1 LPPSVIPAT
10 GIRQTTFVDQLG
22 EASVVGGRFRLVES
36 VGGDH
41 RGGVWRAVDGTA
53 GGEVAVKAVGT
64 YAVGDLV
71 AKARFRLAARA
82 VLQLSAPGI
91 AQVHDFGEAD
101 LPDDLAAPYLIREL
115 VSGQTLDQ
123 RLSEGPLAAGD
134 ALRIVASV
142 AGALAVAH
150 RAGVPHGHVVPANI
164 VLGPETVKVTDFGLS
179 ALHHAAGPGALSGLS
194 YAAPEL
200 ADGQAA
206 TPAADMYA
214 LGVVFVACLA
224 GITSFDGTSAGTH
237 AVWAETGGI
246 GSDDPL
252 DPRALEPVPAGL
264 ASLWAACLGPNPMDR
279 PTAAHA
285 AVMSRQVLYGS
296 AASPVWYTGR
306 ADGSA
311 AAKRAARSTG
321 MPGQAAAG
329 ADAGPAQ
336 QDGDHELVPGPVL
349 SPELALSP
357 GPVLAPDPAPGPEPA
372 AEPTPVAAGVGAAT
386 GAGAGGQAGVAGQ
399 DTDGGADGP
408 SRGWLWDP
416 PRTRS
421 RRGRLIVAGGVA
433 TGIAAAAAV
442 VVVLVSVLGAQQA
455 GSVSSTTAT
464 RTRTAAA
471 AVPRPTAKG
480 RAPSPEATS
489 SVLTSTPAT
498 LSPLSAIAQIS
509 RTIRH
514 DVTTGQMRQDVGV
527 DLNNLIQP
535 VQAELAIGEPASTGE
550 LADALRAKIATRLS
564 EGAVTP
570 AAARALDSELDL
582 LRRSGAPRR

>member
-1 LPPSVIPAT
+1 
-10 GIRQTTFVDQLG
+10 VDQLG

-64 YAVGDLV
+64 YAVSDLV
-71 AKARFRLAARA
+71 AKARFRLVART

-115 VSGQTLDQ
+115 VTGQTLDQ

-134 ALRIVASV
+134 ALRLVASV

-164 VLGPETVKVTDFGLS
+164 VLGSESVKVTDFGLS
-179 ALHHAAGPGALSGLS
+179 ALHHPVGPPLLGGLS

-224 GITSFDGTSAGTH
+224 GITSVDSTSAGTP
-237 AVWAETGGI
+237 AAWTETGGI
-246 GSDDPL
+246 SSDDPL
-252 DPRALEPVPAGL
+252 DPWALEPVPAGL

-296 AASPVWYTGR
+296 AASPAWYNGR
-306 ADGSA
+306 ADVSA
-311 AAKRAARSTG
+311 AERAARAAG
-321 MPGQAAAG
+321 VPGPAAADAG
-329 ADAGPAQ
+329 AGAGPAQ
-336 QDGDHELVPGPVL
+336 QDGDEELV
-349 SPELALSP
+349 
-357 GPVLAPDPAPGPEPA
+357 PGPEPA
-372 AEPTPVAAGVGAAT
+372 AEPMPAAAGIGTEAAPQAGAA
-386 GAGAGGQAGVAGQ
+386 
-399 DTDGGADGP
+399 DDDADGNADGA
-408 SRGWLWDP
+408 SQGWLWDP

-421 RRGRLIVAGGVA
+421 RRLIVAGGVA

-442 VVVLVSVLGAQQA
+442 VIVLVSVLGPQQA
-455 GSVSSTTAT
+455 GSVSSHTAA
-464 RTRTAAA
+464 RNRSVAAA
-471 AVPRPTAKG
+471 APRPTARG
-480 RAPSPEATS
+480 QAPSPEATS

-498 LSPLSAIAQIS
+498 LSPLSAIGQIS
-509 RTIRH
+509 RTIRR
-514 DVTTGQMRQDVGV
+514 DVATGQMRQDVGV
-527 DLNNLIQP
+527 DLDNLLQP
-535 VQAELAIGEPASTGE
+535 VQAELANGEPASTRE
-550 LADALRAKIATRLS
+550 LADTLRAKLKTRLS
-564 EGAVTP
+564 EGAIS
-570 AAARALDSELDL
+570 AGAARALDSELDL
-582 LRRSGAPRR
+582 LRRSGGATG

>member
-1 LPPSVIPAT
+1 
-10 GIRQTTFVDQLG
+10 VDQLG
-22 EASVVGGRFRLVES
+22 EASVVGGRFQL
-36 VGGDH
+36 
-41 RGGVWRAVDGTA
+41 VWRAVDGTA

-71 AKARFRLAARA
+71 AKARFRLVART

-150 RAGVPHGHVVPANI
+150 RAGVAHGHVVPANI
-164 VLGPETVKVTDFGLS
+164 VLGSENVKVTDFGLS
-179 ALHHAAGPGALSGLS
+179 ALHHPAGPGALSGLS

-224 GITSFDGTSAGTH
+224 GITSLDSTSAGAH
-237 AVWAETGGI
+237 AVWAETGGA
-246 GSDDPL
+246 GSDQPL

-296 AASPVWYTGR
+296 AASPAWYTGR
-306 ADGSA
+306 AEVSA
-311 AAKRAARSTG
+311 AE
-321 MPGQAAAG
+321 QAAQSAG
-329 ADAGPAQ
+329 VPA
-336 QDGDHELVPGPVL
+336 
-349 SPELALSP
+349 
-357 GPVLAPDPAPGPEPA
+357 PAPGPALVPDPALGAGPA
-372 AEPTPVAAGVGAAT
+372 AEPTPVAAGAGSGTGTEAET
-386 GAGAGGQAGVAGQ
+386 GAGTATGTGAGPQAGAAGE
-399 DTDGGADGP
+399 DADGDADSP

-416 PRTRS
+416 PRARS
-421 RRGRLIVAGGVA
+421 RRVRLIVAGGVA
-433 TGIAAAAAV
+433 SGIAAAAAV
-442 VVVLVSVLGAQQA
+442 VVVLVSVLGTQPA
-455 GSVSSTTAT
+455 GPVSSTTAT
-464 RTRTAAA
+464 RSA
-471 AVPRPTAKG
+471 AVPTPIARG

-498 LSPLSAIAQIS
+498 LSPLSAIGQLS
-509 RTIRH
+509 RTIRR
-514 DVTTGQMRQDVGV
+514 DVATGQMRQDVGV

-535 VQAELAIGEPASTGE
+535 VQAELAIGEPVSTGE
-550 LADALRAKIATRLS
+550 LADALRAKVQTRLS

-582 LRRSGAPRR
+582 LRRSGDTSG

>member
-1 LPPSVIPAT
+1 
-10 GIRQTTFVDQLG
+10 VDQLG
-22 EASVVGGRFRLVES
+22 EASVVGGRFQLVEP

-71 AKARFRLAARA
+71 AKARFRLVART

-164 VLGPETVKVTDFGLS
+164 VLGPEDVKVTDFGLS
-179 ALHHAAGPGALSGLS
+179 TLHHPAGSAALGGLS

-200 ADGQAA
+200 AGGQAA

-224 GITSFDGTSAGTH
+224 GITSLDSTSAGTR

-246 GSDDPL
+246 STDDPL
-252 DPRALEPVPAGL
+252 DPRSLEPVPAGL

-296 AASPVWYTGR
+296 AASPAWYTGR
-306 ADGSA
+306 AEVSA
-311 AAKRAARSTG
+311 AERAARSAG
-321 MPGQAAAG
+321 RPGQAAAG
-329 ADAGPAQ
+329 AGAAPAQ
-336 QDGDHELVPGPVL
+336 QDGDHERVPGLTLIPG
-349 SPELALSP
+349 PALSQ
-357 GPVLAPDPAPGPEPA
+357 GPAPAPDPALGPEPV
-372 AEPTPVAAGVGAAT
+372 AEPAPVAARAA
-386 GAGAGGQAGVAGQ
+386 AGAGTGAQAGAADEDAAG
-399 DTDGGADGP
+399 DADDP

-464 RTRTAAA
+464 RTTAAA
-471 AVPRPTAKG
+471 AVPTPTARG

-498 LSPLSAIAQIS
+498 LSPLSAIGQIS
-509 RTIRH
+509 RSIRH

-582 LRRSGAPRR
+582 LRRSGGASG